1 MTSDVSAPPVP
12 PIEDD
17 PSWPTSGRFVQA
29 LSERDFAALRNCL
42 HPDVRFRAV
51 VPPGPFELNGSA
63 AVTAKFETWFSDH
76 EIFEVLDAAIG
87 QVGTRMYLRWRL
99 RVAAAATPH
108 DGRIVEQHVFATG
121 TAGIETF
128 DLLCSGFQPEHP
140 ASRHHPRS
148 TS

>member
-1 MTSDVSAPPVP
+1 MTSHVAAPLVSS
-12 PIEDD
+12 IEDD
-17 PSWPTSGRFVQA
+17 PSWPAAGRYVQA
-29 LSERDFAALRNCL
+29 LTERDFAALRNCL

-63 AVTAKFETWFSDH
+63 AVTAKFESWFGEH

-108 DGRIVEQHVFATG
+108 GGRIVEQHVYATG
-121 TAGIETF
+121 TNGIETL
-128 DLLCSGFQPEHP
+128 DLLISGFQPEQP
-140 ASRHHPRS
+140 ASRHH
-148 TS
+148 